1 MTIHPVFH
9 ACLLSISTCIEMNS
23 FQISPPMQV
32 EEAQKR
38 LNKWNDS
45 KAPLLSAQE

>member
-1 MTIHPVFH
+1 
-9 ACLLSISTCIEMNS
+9 
-23 FQISPPMQV
+23 MQV